1 MPVAGEAAEQ
11 QELSNI
17 AVGMQNGPATLEN
30 ILAVSYKTEYLATTQ
45 PSNCTLS
52 CTQSWQGATV
62 FPFFFFEDMN
72 SIREVALNGPEKGKD
87 LGMDIPETGMDS
99 A

>member
-1 MPVAGEAAEQ
+1 M
-11 QELSNI
+11 
-17 AVGMQNGPATLEN
+17 EN

-62 FPFFFFEDMN
+62 FLFFLFFEDMN
-72 SIREVALNGPEKGKD
+72 SIRELALNGPEKGKD
-87 LGMDIPETGMDS
+87 LGMDISETGMDS